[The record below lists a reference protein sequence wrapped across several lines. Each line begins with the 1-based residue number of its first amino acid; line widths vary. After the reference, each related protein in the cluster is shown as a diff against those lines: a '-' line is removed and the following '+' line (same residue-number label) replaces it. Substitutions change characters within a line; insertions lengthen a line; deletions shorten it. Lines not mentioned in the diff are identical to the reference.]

1 MTRYLDEARSQKMS
15 NSNPK
20 AELESAL
27 KAILKTT
34 PLIEE
39 KEAESGRHHVIS
51 FKVSAAEKE
60 RLKQRCSGVI
70 ISDYIRARL
79 FEYPLKRPKPVMP
92 LVNRETLYQL
102 KRIGANINQQTK
114 AIHGAIKTGLQ
125 PLNDDVYK
133 YLLKLNELQELI
145 NNLREEMIAAVD
157 TDDSQD

>member
-1 MTRYLDEARSQKMS
+1 MTRYLNEALSQKMS

-27 KAILKTT
+27 KAILEKT

-39 KEAESGRHHVIS
+39 EEAESRRHHVIS

-60 RLKQRCSGVI
+60 RLQQRCSGVI

-79 FEYPLKRPKPVMP
+79 FDYLLPRTKPVMP
-92 LVNRETLYQL
+92 EVNRKTLYQL

-114 AIHGAIKTGLQ
+114 AIHGAIKAGLQ

-133 YLLKLNELQELI
+133 YLSKLNELQELI
-145 NNLREEMIAAVD
+145 NNLREEMVAAVD